1 MEKGMFARI
10 LVATDG
16 SAPAAAAAR
25 LATSFAHASSAAVRV
40 VHVWNMEVH
49 PRDGVWDLETRREAD
64 ELLRNTVDEL
74 RAAGVDA
81 DGELIRADN
90 RHIASALAECAVAFD
105 ADLVVLGSRGLS
117 DWQSMLKHSVSH
129 QLLTALDCPIL
140 VVRGTRPTTQHDPQR
155 VLLAVAGGDDVVPA
169 VQAAVAAA
177 SAAGSRV
184 LVLHVEQAIVGPQG
198 FAYVEPD
205 GEVHETIN
213 KATEMLERAGI
224 VAEAL
229 AAGPGHV
236 ADVVAKAA
244 EGWSADVIVIGSSRM
259 GDLASMVLGSVTH
272 DLLRASDK
280 PILVAA
286 RQRQ

>member
-1 MEKGMFARI
+1 MFSRI

-16 SAPAAAAAR
+16 SKPAAAAAQM
-25 LATSFAHASSAAVRV
+25 AASFAHASSAAVRV

-49 PRDGVWDLETRREAD
+49 HREGIWDLETRREAEEILND
-64 ELLRNTVDEL
+64 TVGEL
-74 RAAGVDA
+74 RDSGVDA

-90 RHIASALAECAVAFD
+90 NQIASALAERAAAFE

-117 DWQSMLKHSVSH
+117 DWQSMIRHSVSH

-140 VVRGTRPTTQHDPQR
+140 VVRGTQPPARHDPQR

-169 VQAAVAAA
+169 VNAAVAAA
-177 SAAGSRV
+177 TAPGSRV
-184 LVLHVEQAIVGPQG
+184 LVLHVEQAIFGAHG

-213 KATEMLERAGI
+213 RATELLERAGI
-224 VAEAL
+224 PAEAL

-236 ADVVAKAA
+236 SDVVAKAA
-244 EGWSADVIVIGSSRM
+244 EGWAADVIVISSSRM
-259 GDLASMVLGSVTH
+259 GDLASMLLGSVTH
-272 DLLRASDK
+272 ELLRASDK

-286 RQRQ
+286 RQKQ

>member
-1 MEKGMFARI
+1 MENGTFARI
-10 LVATDG
+10 LLATDG

-49 PRDGVWDLETRREAD
+49 DRGGVWDLETRREAE
-64 ELLRNTVDEL
+64 ELLSKTVDEL
-74 RAAGVDA
+74 GAAGVDA
-81 DGELIRADN
+81 DGELIRADSKY
-90 RHIASALAECAVAFD
+90 IASALAESAVAFD

-117 DWQSMLKHSVSH
+117 DWQSMRKHSVSH
-129 QLLTALDCPIL
+129 QLLTALDCPLL
-140 VVRGTRPTTQHDPQR
+140 VVRGTPPAPHDPRR
-155 VLLAVAGGDDVVPA
+155 VLLAIAGGDDVATA

-177 SAAGSRV
+177 SSPGSRV
-184 LVLHVEQAIVGPQG
+184 LVLHVEQAIFGLQG
-198 FAYVEPD
+198 FAYVEPQ

-213 KATEMLERAGI
+213 QATEMLEQAGI
-224 VAEAL
+224 LAEAL

-236 ADVVAKAA
+236 ADVVAHTA
-244 EGWSADVIVIGSSRM
+244 EGWSADMIVIGSSRM

-286 RQRQ
+286 RTR